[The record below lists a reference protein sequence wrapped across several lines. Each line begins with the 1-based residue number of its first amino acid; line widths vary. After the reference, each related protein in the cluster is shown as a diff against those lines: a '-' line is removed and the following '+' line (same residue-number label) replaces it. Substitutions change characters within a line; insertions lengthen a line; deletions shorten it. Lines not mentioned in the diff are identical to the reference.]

1 MVTKKDCDIVMEE
14 ESLKDLKEKKVKLQ
28 YKRNYQKT

>member
-1 MVTKKDCDIVMEE
+1 MVTKKDCDIDKEE
-14 ESLKDLKEKKVKLQ
+14 ESLKGLKEKKVKLQ